1 MLLFSIA
8 GVWLNLSG
16 RDDWTTVQHE
26 LNPRSGRVH
35 AVTSQ
40 RAQTG
45 PLLSATAAALQ
56 FLMLKADIHANSEL
70 THAKIYKPY
79 C

>member
-1 MLLFSIA
+1 M
-8 GVWLNLSG
+8 
-16 RDDWTTVQHE
+16 TEQHE

-70 THAKIYKPY
+70 THAKTIQTILLTLVIVDVVDTL
-79 C
+79 